1 MPNIPADAWTNQNQL
16 TSSDISDFRGLPAQ
30 MLKAVASGAAS
41 GAAAGVSG
49 ISVNLDGQKVGVL
62 VAPYVSEEIAR
73 DIP

>member
-1 MPNIPADAWTNQNQL
+1 
-16 TSSDISDFRGLPAQ
+16 
-30 MLKAVASGAAS
+30 MLQAVAS